1 MVLQMGRVAVLLL
14 RGTMQ
19 RGASLGAGGGRAI
32 QGGLDPLGGGVPLL
46 GGGGRF
52 SLGIG
57 GTLKSSGARLVRG
70 GIGGLLLPSSSIG
83 GRLLLGGGFGGGG
96 RLFGVGRGG
105 PSHGRGWGHA
115 VEVGAARREAG
126 ARALHGEVPAR

>member
-1 MVLQMGRVAVLLL
+1 MGRVAVLLL
-14 RGTMQ
+14 RGTLQ
-19 RGASLGAGGGRAI
+19 RGASLGAGGGCAI

-57 GTLKSSGARLVRG
+57 GALKSSGARLVRG
-70 GIGGLLLPSSSIG
+70 GLLLPSSGVG
-83 GRLLLGGGFGGGG
+83 GRLLLGGCIGGGFGGGG
-96 RLFGVGRGG
+96 RLFGIGRGG
-105 PSHGRGWGHA
+105 PSHGRGWGRA

-126 ARALHGEVPAR
+126 ARALRGEVPAR